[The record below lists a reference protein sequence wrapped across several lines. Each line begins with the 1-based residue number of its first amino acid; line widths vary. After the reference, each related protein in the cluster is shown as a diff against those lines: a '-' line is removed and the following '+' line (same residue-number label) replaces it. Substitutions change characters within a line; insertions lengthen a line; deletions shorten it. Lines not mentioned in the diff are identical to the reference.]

1 MTIRIYPIILS
12 VCILCFSACAT
23 SNTSVATSNT
33 AVAKKAKKKKKAPAA
48 QQEAPP
54 PEPAVQYE
62 QTKVEPETSKAD
74 TTNTQQLTEPS
85 DFNIKQTKTQQQ
97 VIDEY
102 KKEHHGKLPTRTAL
116 QKYKITTINSKKL
129 HVGETSSFLFSHFE
143 IVKLGDESPAI
154 DENLTICLPN
164 GKIFTTKKK
173 SYAQII
179 DGGGYQIDHSL
190 SIPKGVPLGVYTF
203 KTSIYLKNKLVS
215 KKEIKYNVIP

>member
-1 MTIRIYPIILS
+1 MTIRIYSIILS

-23 SNTSVATSNT
+23 SNT
-33 AVAKKAKKKKKAPAA
+33 AVAKKMAKKKKKAPVA
-48 QQEAPP
+48 QQEEYSYTPP
-54 PEPAVQYE
+54 SEPTVQYE
-62 QTKVEPETSKAD
+62 QPKVAPETSKAD

-102 KKEHHGKLPTRTAL
+102 KKEHHGKLPSKTAL
-116 QKYKITTINSKKL
+116 QKYKITTLNSKKL

-203 KTSIYLKNKLVS
+203 KTSIYLKDKLVS